1 MDVIALLED
10 KQWTVFDASR
20 FDFTCRSVSWG
31 RFAFSAKVLIM
42 TCAYYST
49 MRREAQDMTMER
61 LLRFGGV
68 NALFGFLSTVLL
80 EAFKT
85 TLGTV
90 AA

>member
-1 MDVIALLED
+1 MHHDLDL
-10 KQWTVFDASR
+10 
-20 FDFTCRSVSWG
+20 SVAPCHGG
-31 RFAFSAKVLIM
+31 RFAISAEALIM
-42 TCAYYST
+42 TCYCCST

-90 AA
+90 VA

>member
-1 MDVIALLED
+1 
-10 KQWTVFDASR
+10 
-20 FDFTCRSVSWG
+20 
-31 RFAFSAKVLIM
+31 
-42 TCAYYST
+42 

-68 NALFGFLSTVLL
+68 NALFEFLSTVLL

-90 AA
+90 VA